1 MNLINK
7 QNNME
12 NLKIYVQKNRKGYLE
27 IADIG
32 DVVVKNTYDDYLAGD
47 WVELSD
53 EQVAFRDDNPTASVK
68 EIIEMELAPLPP
80 EPTLEE
86 LKIRAIEQVK
96 QHAENRLKEA
106 YPPEVLIA
114 KAYSKDADDNAF
126 YFDGFMDFSERIEN
140 YEYNAKQHINDS
152 KDGNDIN
159 EAVDEFN
166 QLISML

>member
-1 MNLINK
+1 
-7 QNNME
+7 ME
-12 NLKIYVQKNRKGYLE
+12 NLRTFIQKDRKGYLE
-27 IADIG
+27 IADICA
-32 DVVVKNTYDDYLAGD
+32 VVVKNTYEDYLAGG

-53 EQVAFRDDNPTASVK
+53 EQLAFRDGNPNASVK

-86 LKIRAIEQVK
+86 LRAQAIHLVDRTAVARK
-96 QHAENRLKEA
+96 AEM

-114 KAYSKDADDNAF
+114 KAYSKDADENAF
-126 YFDGFMDFSERIEN
+126 YFDGFMEFSERVEN
-140 YEYNAKQHINDS
+140 ASEKAINDINDS
-152 KDGNDIN
+152 KDGKDIN